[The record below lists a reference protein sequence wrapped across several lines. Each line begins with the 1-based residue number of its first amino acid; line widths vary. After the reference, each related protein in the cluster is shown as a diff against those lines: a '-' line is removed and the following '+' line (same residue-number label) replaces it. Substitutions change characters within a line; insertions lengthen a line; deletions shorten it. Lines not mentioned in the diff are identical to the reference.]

1 MSDTNLIT
9 QKNKYDKTGDCIQSG
24 LGAEQVFEQ
33 IALSKSLEVKTAK
46 RRDNIHKHIDKYITQ
61 DDEGELRTWSV
72 DIKARKKTSRNDSQA
87 QDDWIWIEFQNVRGN
102 AGWLYGE
109 ADNIAFETQN
119 NFIVVDRKSL
129 VNYVED
135 VVDMGKP
142 VRKSFLAKYKTYRR
156 AGRQDLLTMVE
167 LSQITANCKH
177 FIWEK

>member
-33 IALSKSLEVKTAK
+33 IALSKNLEVKAAK
-46 RRDNIHKHIDKYITQ
+46 RRDNMHKHIDKYITQ
-61 DDEGELRTWSV
+61 DNEGKAHTWSV

-109 ADNIAFETQN
+109 ADNIAFETQDD
-119 NFIVVDRKSL
+119 FIIVD
-129 VNYVED
+129 
-135 VVDMGKP
+135 
-142 VRKSFLAKYKTYRR
+142 RKSFLAKYKTYRR

-167 LSQITANCKH
+167 LSQITANCNH